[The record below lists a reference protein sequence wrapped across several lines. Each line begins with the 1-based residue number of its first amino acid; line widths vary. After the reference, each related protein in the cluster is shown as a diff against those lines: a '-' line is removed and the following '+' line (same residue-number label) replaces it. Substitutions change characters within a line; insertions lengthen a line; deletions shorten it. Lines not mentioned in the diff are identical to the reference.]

1 MTEKHYNDFGS
12 WIRCHFHE
20 KVQKLSV
27 DAGFTCPNRDG
38 KLSHGGCVFCDNR
51 TFSPAYCN
59 GVKGVAEQ
67 LEAGKR
73 FFARKYSEMKYLAY
87 FQSFTNTYAPLSRLK
102 ELYEEALHVT
112 DVVGIV
118 IGTRPDCVDAPLL
131 DYLQH
136 LAEHHFVMIEYG
148 IESANDATLRFIN
161 RGHDFACA
169 QRAVVETHKR
179 GLLTGAHVILGLP
192 GEPPEES
199 LRQASVISDLPIDM
213 LKIHQLQVIK
223 DTKLAEMYQEEPFS
237 LYSPESYMNLV
248 IEYIRR
254 LRPDI
259 VLDRFV
265 SQSPSGL
272 LLAPKWGLKNH
283 EFTDKLD
290 NRMVELDAWQGD
302 KTVCQLDC

>member
-12 WIRCHFHE
+12 WIRRHFHE

-161 RGHDFACA
+161 RGHNFACA
-169 QRAVVETHKR
+169 ERAVVETHKR

-223 DTKLAEMYQEEPFS
+223 GTKLAEMYQAEPFS
-237 LYSPESYMNLV
+237 LYSPESYMNLI

-302 KTVCQLDC
+302 KTVCQTDC